1 MSTQKKEKYPELA
14 AAYQDVRRYFMYAGF
29 FSALVNLLML
39 VPIIYMMQIFDRVVS
54 SGSYSTLTM
63 LTLLMAFLT
72 FAMGGF
78 EWVRS
83 MILIS
88 ASNRIEKN
96 LRQRVSDAT
105 FKRALLT
112 GGSVSNMQPINDLS
126 SLRQFLTGNG
136 LFAFFDAPWF
146 PIYVF
151 IMFLFHPLFGVGA
164 IFACTVMIAL
174 AYVTER
180 TTSKKLQ
187 DANTQSTHLNNQISN
202 SLKNSEVISAMGMTE
217 DLRHRQEARFDQV
230 LSLQTEASRSAGIL
244 QSLSK
249 TFRLVMQSLML
260 GLGALLAISNE
271 ISPGMMIG
279 GSLLLGR
286 ALAPIDML
294 VGTWKGFVLAR
305 GQYDRLGLLLN
316 QIPKDAETMTLPEP
330 TGKLSVEQ
338 LMVVPPGSKNIVV
351 RGVSLELVPGEALG
365 IVGPSAS
372 GKSCLARALLGIWP
386 AYSGKVRLDGADIA
400 AWNRTELGPFV
411 GYLPQD
417 IELFDGSIS
426 NNIARFGDIDPEKV
440 VEAAKTAGVHDLILR
455 LPQGYDT
462 LIGGSGGILSGGQR
476 QRIGLARAIYGM
488 PKYLVLDEPNSN
500 LDDQGER
507 ELVEAI
513 RRIKAG
519 GATVIVITHRT
530 MVLQC
535 VDKILVMRDGAAHSF
550 GPRDQVLRL
559 LRIHKRRSRRFARL
573 KLKVTRDATQLHL
586 CTKTG

>member
-1 MSTQKKEKYPELA
+1 MSTQKTAKYPELA
-14 AAYQDVRRYFMYAGF
+14 ASFNDVKSYFIYAGL
-29 FSALVNLLML
+29 FSAAVNLLML
-39 VPIIYMMQIFDRVVS
+39 VPVIYMLQVYDRVVS
-54 SGSYSTLTM
+54 SGSYSTLAM
-63 LTLLMAFLT
+63 LTLLMVALT
-72 FAMGGF
+72 AALGGF

-83 MILIS
+83 MILIA

-96 LRQRVSDAT
+96 LRRRVSDAT

-112 GGSVSNMQPINDLS
+112 GGAVSNSQPLSDLS

-151 IMFLFHPLFGVGA
+151 VMFMFHPLFGYAA
-164 IFACTVMIAL
+164 IFAGIVMVAL
-174 AYVTER
+174 AYTTEKV
-180 TTSKKLQ
+180 TSKKLQ
-187 DANTQSTHLNNQISN
+187 DANSQSNWINNQVN
-202 SLKNSEVISAMGMTE
+202 GTLKNSEVIAAMGMAD
-217 DLRHRQEARFDQV
+217 DLRHRQEKRFDQV
-230 LSLQTEASRSAGIL
+230 LTLQTDASRSAGLL

-249 TFRLVMQSLML
+249 TFRMVMQSLLL
-260 GLGALLAISNE
+260 GLGALLALRQE
-271 ISPGMMIG
+271 ISPGMMIA

-294 VGTWKGFVLAR
+294 VGTWKGFTLAR
-305 GQYDRLGLLLN
+305 GQYDRLGQLLN
-316 QIPKDAETMTLPEP
+316 QIPKDADTMPLPAP
-330 TGKLSVEQ
+330 TGKLSAEQ
-338 LMVVPPGSKNIVV
+338 VMVVPPGSKNIVV
-351 RGVSLELVPGEALG
+351 RGVNMELNAGEALG

-386 AYSGKVRLDGADIA
+386 TYSGKVRLDGADIF
-400 AWNRTELGPFV
+400 AWDRTELGPYI

-426 NNIARFGDIDPEKV
+426 ENICRFGDVDPDKV
-440 VEAAKTAGVHDLILR
+440 VEAARTAGVHDLILH

-462 LIGGSGGILSGGQR
+462 VIGGSGGILSGGQR
-476 QRIGLARAIYGM
+476 QRIGLARAIYGS

-513 RRIKAG
+513 RRIKSE
-519 GATVIVITHRT
+519 GATVIIITHRT

-535 VDKILVMRDGAAHSF
+535 VDKILVMRDGAASHF
-550 GPRDQVLRL
+550 GPRDQVLAAL
-559 LRIHKRRSRRFARL
+559 AAPQDKKPALRPA
-573 KLKVTRDATQLHL
+573 
-586 CTKTG
+586 

>member
-1 MSTQKKEKYPELA
+1 MSTQTPAKYPELA
-14 AAYQDVRRYFMYAGF
+14 AAFQDVKRYFIYAGF
-29 FSALVNLLML
+29 FSAAVNLLML
-39 VPIIYMMQIFDRVVS
+39 VPVIYMLQVYDRVVS
-54 SGSYSTLTM
+54 SGSYSTLAM
-63 LTLLMAFLT
+63 LTLLMVALT
-72 FAMGGF
+72 AALGGF

-96 LRQRVSDAT
+96 LRRRVSDAT
-105 FKRALLT
+105 FKRALIT
-112 GGSVSNMQPINDLS
+112 GGMVSNAQPLNDLS

-151 IMFLFHPLFGVGA
+151 VMFLFHPMFGYAA
-164 IFACTVMIAL
+164 IFAGTVMVAL
-174 AYVTER
+174 AYTTEKV
-180 TTSKKLQ
+180 TSKKLQ
-187 DANTQSTHLNNQISN
+187 DANNQSTWINNQVSGTI
-202 SLKNSEVISAMGMTE
+202 KNSEVIAAMGMAD
-217 DLRHRQEARFDQV
+217 DLRHRQEARFDKV
-230 LSLQTEASRSAGIL
+230 LTLQTDASRWAGVL

-249 TFRLVMQSLML
+249 TFRMVMQSLLL
-260 GLGALLAISNE
+260 GLGALLALQQE
-271 ISPGMMIG
+271 ISPGMMIA

-294 VGTWKGFVLAR
+294 VGTWKGFTLAR
-305 GQYDRLGLLLN
+305 GQYDRLGQLLA
-316 QIPKDAETMTLPEP
+316 QIPKDPDTMTLPEP

-338 LMVVPPGSKNIVV
+338 AMVVPPGSKNIVV
-351 RGVSLELVPGEALG
+351 RGVTMELNPGEALG

-386 AYSGKVRLDGADIA
+386 TYSGKVRLDGADISS
-400 AWNRTELGPFV
+400 WNRTELGPYI

-426 NNIARFGDIDPEKV
+426 ENISRFGDVDPEKV
-440 VEAAKTAGVHDLILR
+440 VAAAKMAGVHELILN
-455 LPQGYDT
+455 LPKGYDT
-462 LIGGSGGILSGGQR
+462 VIGGAGGVLSGGQR
-476 QRIGLARAIYGM
+476 QRIGLARAIYGS

-513 RRIKAG
+513 RRIKAA

-535 VDKILVMRDGAAHSF
+535 VDKILVMRDGAAQSF
-550 GPRDQVLRL
+550 GPRDQVLAAL
-559 LRIHKRRSRRFARL
+559 AAPQDKKPALRPA
-573 KLKVTRDATQLHL
+573 
-586 CTKTG
+586 

>member
-1 MSTQKKEKYPELA
+1 MNTQTPAKYPELA
-14 AAYQDVRRYFMYAGF
+14 DAFQDVKRYFIYAGF
-29 FSALVNLLML
+29 FSAAVNLLML
-39 VPIIYMMQIFDRVVS
+39 VPVIYMLQVYDRVIS
-54 SGSYSTLTM
+54 SGSYSTLAM
-63 LTLLMAFLT
+63 LTLLMVALT
-72 FAMGGF
+72 AALGGF

-96 LRQRVSDAT
+96 LRRRVSDAT
-105 FKRALLT
+105 FKRALIT
-112 GGSVSNMQPINDLS
+112 GGMVSNAQPLNDLS

-151 IMFLFHPLFGVGA
+151 VMFMFHPMFGYAA
-164 IFACTVMIAL
+164 IFAGIVMIAL
-174 AYVTER
+174 AYTTEKV
-180 TTSKKLQ
+180 TSKKLQ
-187 DANTQSTHLNNQISN
+187 DANTQSTSINNQISGTI
-202 SLKNSEVISAMGMTE
+202 KNSEVIAAMGMAD
-217 DLRHRQEARFDQV
+217 DLRHRQEARFDKV
-230 LSLQTEASRSAGIL
+230 LTLQTDASRWAGIL

-249 TFRLVMQSLML
+249 TFRMVMQSLLL
-260 GLGALLAISNE
+260 GLGALLALQQE
-271 ISPGMMIG
+271 ISPGMMIA

-294 VGTWKGFVLAR
+294 VGTWKGFTLAR
-305 GQYDRLGLLLN
+305 GQYDRLGQLLA
-316 QIPKDAETMTLPEP
+316 QIPKDAETMSLPEP

-338 LMVVPPGSKNIVV
+338 VMVVPPGSKNIVV
-351 RGVSLELVPGEALG
+351 RGVTMELSPGEALG

-400 AWNRTELGPFV
+400 SWNRSELGPHI

-426 NNIARFGDIDPEKV
+426 ENISRFGDVDPEKV
-440 VEAAKTAGVHDLILR
+440 VAAAKTAGVHELILN
-455 LPQGYDT
+455 LPKGYDT
-462 LIGGSGGILSGGQR
+462 VIGGAGGVLSGGQR
-476 QRIGLARAIYGM
+476 QRIGLARAIYGS

-513 RRIKAG
+513 RRIKAA

-535 VDKILVMRDGAAHSF
+535 VDKILVMRDGAAQSF
-550 GPRDQVLRL
+550 GPRDQVLAAL
-559 LRIHKRRSRRFARL
+559 AAPQEKKPALRPA
-573 KLKVTRDATQLHL
+573 
-586 CTKTG
+586 

>member
-1 MSTQKKEKYPELA
+1 
-14 AAYQDVRRYFMYAGF
+14 
-29 FSALVNLLML
+29 
-39 VPIIYMMQIFDRVVS
+39 
-54 SGSYSTLTM
+54 M
-63 LTLLMAFLT
+63 LTLLMVALT
-72 FAMGGF
+72 AALGGF

-83 MILIS
+83 MILIA

-96 LRQRVSDAT
+96 LRRRVSDAT

-112 GGSVSNMQPINDLS
+112 GGAVSNSQPLSDLS

-151 IMFLFHPLFGVGA
+151 VMFMFHPLFGYAA
-164 IFACTVMIAL
+164 IFAGIVMVAL
-174 AYVTER
+174 AYTTEKV
-180 TTSKKLQ
+180 TSKKLQ
-187 DANTQSTHLNNQISN
+187 DANSQSNWINNQVN
-202 SLKNSEVISAMGMTE
+202 GTLKNSEVIAAMGMAD
-217 DLRHRQEARFDQV
+217 DLRHRQEKRFDQV
-230 LSLQTEASRSAGIL
+230 LTLQTDASRSAGLL

-249 TFRLVMQSLML
+249 TFRMVMQSLLL
-260 GLGALLAISNE
+260 GLGALLALRQE
-271 ISPGMMIG
+271 ISPGMMIA

-294 VGTWKGFVLAR
+294 VGTWKGFTLAR
-305 GQYDRLGLLLN
+305 GQYDRLGQLLN
-316 QIPKDAETMTLPEP
+316 QIPKDADTMSLPAP
-330 TGKLSVEQ
+330 TGKLSAEQ
-338 LMVVPPGSKNIVV
+338 VMVVPPGSKNIVV
-351 RGVSLELVPGEALG
+351 RGVNMELNAGEALG

-386 AYSGKVRLDGADIA
+386 TYSGKVRLDGADIF
-400 AWNRTELGPFV
+400 AWDRTELGPYI

-426 NNIARFGDIDPEKV
+426 ENICRFGDVDPDKV
-440 VEAAKTAGVHDLILR
+440 VEAARTAGVHDLILH

-462 LIGGSGGILSGGQR
+462 VIGGSGGILSGGQR
-476 QRIGLARAIYGM
+476 QRIGLARAIYGS

-513 RRIKAG
+513 RRIKSE
-519 GATVIVITHRT
+519 GATVIIITHRT

-535 VDKILVMRDGAAHSF
+535 VDKILVMRDGAASHF
-550 GPRDQVLRL
+550 GPRDQVLAAL
-559 LRIHKRRSRRFARL
+559 AAPQDKKPALRPA
-573 KLKVTRDATQLHL
+573 
-586 CTKTG
+586 

>member
-1 MSTQKKEKYPELA
+1 MSTQKTAKYPELA
-14 AAYQDVRRYFMYAGF
+14 ASFNDVKSYFIYAGL
-29 FSALVNLLML
+29 FSAAVNLLML
-39 VPIIYMMQIFDRVVS
+39 VPVIYMLQVYDRVVS
-54 SGSYSTLTM
+54 SGSYSTLAM
-63 LTLLMAFLT
+63 LTLLMVALT
-72 FAMGGF
+72 AALGGF

-83 MILIS
+83 MILIA

-96 LRQRVSDAT
+96 LRRRVSDAT

-112 GGSVSNMQPINDLS
+112 GGAVSNSQPLNDLS

-151 IMFLFHPLFGVGA
+151 VMFMFHPLFGYAA
-164 IFACTVMIAL
+164 IFAGIVMVAL
-174 AYVTER
+174 AYTTEKV
-180 TTSKKLQ
+180 TSKKLQ
-187 DANTQSTHLNNQISN
+187 DANSQSNWINNQVN
-202 SLKNSEVISAMGMTE
+202 GTLKNSEVIAAMGMAD
-217 DLRHRQEARFDQV
+217 DLRHRQEKRFDQV
-230 LSLQTEASRSAGIL
+230 LTLQTDASRSAGLL

-249 TFRLVMQSLML
+249 TFRMVMQSLLL
-260 GLGALLAISNE
+260 GLGALLALRQE
-271 ISPGMMIG
+271 ISPGMMIA

-294 VGTWKGFVLAR
+294 VGTWKGFTLAR
-305 GQYDRLGLLLN
+305 GQYDRLGQLLN
-316 QIPKDAETMTLPEP
+316 QIPKDADTMSLPAP
-330 TGKLSVEQ
+330 TGKLSAEQ
-338 LMVVPPGSKNIVV
+338 VMVVPPGSKNIVV
-351 RGVSLELVPGEALG
+351 RGVNMELNAGEALG

-386 AYSGKVRLDGADIA
+386 TYSGKVRLDGADIF
-400 AWNRTELGPFV
+400 AWDRTELGPYI

-426 NNIARFGDIDPEKV
+426 ENICRFGDVDPDKV
-440 VEAAKTAGVHDLILR
+440 VEAARTAGVHDLILH

-462 LIGGSGGILSGGQR
+462 VIGGSGGILSGGQR
-476 QRIGLARAIYGM
+476 QRIGLARAIYGS

-513 RRIKAG
+513 RRIKSE
-519 GATVIVITHRT
+519 GATVIIITHRT

-535 VDKILVMRDGAAHSF
+535 VDKILVMRDGAASHF
-550 GPRDQVLRL
+550 GPRDQVLAAL
-559 LRIHKRRSRRFARL
+559 AAPQDKKPALRPA
-573 KLKVTRDATQLHL
+573 
-586 CTKTG
+586 

>member
-39 VPIIYMMQIFDRVVS
+39 VPVIYMMQIFDRVVS

-180 TTSKKLQ
+180 TTSNKLQ

-260 GLGALLAISNE
+260 GLGAFLAISGE

-550 GPRDQVLRL
+550 GPRDQVLAAL
-559 LRIHKRRSRRFARL
+559 ANPQEKKPALRPA
-573 KLKVTRDATQLHL
+573 
-586 CTKTG
+586 

>member
-1 MSTQKKEKYPELA
+1 MSTQKTAKYPELA
-14 AAYQDVRRYFMYAGF
+14 ASFNDVKSYFIYAGL
-29 FSALVNLLML
+29 FSAAVNLLML
-39 VPIIYMMQIFDRVVS
+39 VPVIYMLQVYDRVVS
-54 SGSYSTLTM
+54 SGSYSTLAM
-63 LTLLMAFLT
+63 LTLLMVALT
-72 FAMGGF
+72 AALGGF

-83 MILIS
+83 MILIA

-96 LRQRVSDAT
+96 LRRRVSDAT

-112 GGSVSNMQPINDLS
+112 GGAVSNSQPLSDLS

-151 IMFLFHPLFGVGA
+151 VMFMFHPLFGYAA
-164 IFACTVMIAL
+164 IFAGIVMVAL
-174 AYVTER
+174 AYTTEKV
-180 TTSKKLQ
+180 TSKKLQ
-187 DANTQSTHLNNQISN
+187 DANSQSNWINNQVN
-202 SLKNSEVISAMGMTE
+202 GTLKNSEVIAAMGMAD
-217 DLRHRQEARFDQV
+217 DLRHRQEKRFDQV
-230 LSLQTEASRSAGIL
+230 LTLQTDASRSAGLL

-249 TFRLVMQSLML
+249 TFRMVMQSLLL
-260 GLGALLAISNE
+260 GLGALLALRQE
-271 ISPGMMIG
+271 ISPGMMIA

-294 VGTWKGFVLAR
+294 VGTWKGFTLAR
-305 GQYDRLGLLLN
+305 GQYDRLGQLLN
-316 QIPKDAETMTLPEP
+316 QIPKDADTMSLPTP
-330 TGKLSVEQ
+330 TGKLSAEQ
-338 LMVVPPGSKNIVV
+338 VIVVPPGSKNIVV
-351 RGVSLELVPGEALG
+351 RGVNMELNAGEALG

-386 AYSGKVRLDGADIA
+386 TYSGKVRLDGADIF
-400 AWNRTELGPFV
+400 AWDRTELGPYI

-426 NNIARFGDIDPEKV
+426 ENICRFGDVDPDKV
-440 VEAAKTAGVHDLILR
+440 VEAARTAGVHDLILH

-462 LIGGSGGILSGGQR
+462 VIGGSGGILSGGQR
-476 QRIGLARAIYGM
+476 QRIGLARAIYGS

-513 RRIKAG
+513 RRIKSE
-519 GATVIVITHRT
+519 GATVIIITHRT

-535 VDKILVMRDGAAHSF
+535 VDRILVMRDGAASHF
-550 GPRDQVLRL
+550 GPRDQVLAAL
-559 LRIHKRRSRRFARL
+559 AAPQDKKPALRPA
-573 KLKVTRDATQLHL
+573 
-586 CTKTG
+586 

>member
-1 MSTQKKEKYPELA
+1 MSTQTPAKYPELA
-14 AAYQDVRRYFMYAGF
+14 DAFQDVKRYFIYAGF
-29 FSALVNLLML
+29 FSAAVNLLML
-39 VPIIYMMQIFDRVVS
+39 VPVIYMLQVYDRVIS
-54 SGSYSTLTM
+54 SGSYSTLAM
-63 LTLLMAFLT
+63 LTLLMVALT
-72 FAMGGF
+72 AALGGF

-96 LRQRVSDAT
+96 LRRRVSDAT
-105 FKRALLT
+105 FKRALIT
-112 GGSVSNMQPINDLS
+112 GGMVSNAQPLNDLS

-151 IMFLFHPLFGVGA
+151 VMFMFHPMFGYAA
-164 IFACTVMIAL
+164 IFAGIVMIAL
-174 AYVTER
+174 AYTTEKV
-180 TTSKKLQ
+180 TSKKLQ
-187 DANTQSTHLNNQISN
+187 DANTQSTSINNHISGTIKH
-202 SLKNSEVISAMGMTE
+202 SDVIAAMGMAD
-217 DLRHRQEARFDQV
+217 DLRHRQEARFDKV
-230 LSLQTEASRSAGIL
+230 LTLQTDASRWAGIL
-244 QSLSK
+244 QSSSK
-249 TFRLVMQSLML
+249 TFRMVMQSLLL
-260 GLGALLAISNE
+260 GLGALLALQQE
-271 ISPGMMIG
+271 ISPGMMIA

-294 VGTWKGFVLAR
+294 VGTWKGFTLAR
-305 GQYDRLGLLLN
+305 GQYDRLGQLLT
-316 QIPKDAETMTLPEP
+316 QIPKDAETMSLPEP
-330 TGKLSVEQ
+330 TGKLNVEQ
-338 LMVVPPGSKNIVV
+338 VMVVPPGSKNIVV
-351 RGVSLELVPGEALG
+351 RGVTLELSPGEALG

-400 AWNRTELGPFV
+400 SWNRSELGPHI

-426 NNIARFGDIDPEKV
+426 ENISRFGDVDPEKV
-440 VEAAKTAGVHDLILR
+440 VAAAKTAGVHELILN
-455 LPQGYDT
+455 LPKGYDT
-462 LIGGSGGILSGGQR
+462 AIGGAGGVLSGGQR
-476 QRIGLARAIYGM
+476 QRIGLARAIYGS

-513 RRIKAG
+513 RRIKAA

-535 VDKILVMRDGAAHSF
+535 VDKILVMRDGAAQSF
-550 GPRDQVLRL
+550 GPRDQVLAAL
-559 LRIHKRRSRRFARL
+559 AAPQEKKPALRPA
-573 KLKVTRDATQLHL
+573 
-586 CTKTG
+586 